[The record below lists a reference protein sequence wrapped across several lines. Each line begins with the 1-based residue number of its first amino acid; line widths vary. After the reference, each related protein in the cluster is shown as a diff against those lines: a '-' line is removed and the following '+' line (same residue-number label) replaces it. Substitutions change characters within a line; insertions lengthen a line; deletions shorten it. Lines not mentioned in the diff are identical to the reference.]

1 MEKGIYQKLL
11 NAAILVASL
20 LSPSLNLNIGG
31 EKTWPKPVSVAV
43 EPAQPVA
50 APEPAPQVTPPKP
63 VSVQTGVASWYTD
76 GRTASGE
83 PYRASG
89 MTAAHRR
96 LPLGTYVRVTNLAN
110 NRSTVVRINDRGP

>member
-31 EKTWPKPVSVAV
+31 EKTWQKPVPVAV
-43 EPAQPVA
+43 EMTQTVA
-50 APEPAPQVTPPKP
+50 APKIAPPKP

-76 GRTASGE
+76 GNTASGE
-83 PYRASG
+83 RYRANA

-110 NRSTVVRINDRGP
+110 NRTTVVRINDRG